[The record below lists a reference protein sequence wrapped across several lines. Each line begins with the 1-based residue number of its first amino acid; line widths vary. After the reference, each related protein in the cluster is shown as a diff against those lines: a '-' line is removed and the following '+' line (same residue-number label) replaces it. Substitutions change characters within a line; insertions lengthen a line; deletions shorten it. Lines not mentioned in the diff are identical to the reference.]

1 VPRLPPSFGEGY
13 KFHVTG
19 LTHAE
24 SGFPTNDPQVSGE
37 LITRLDK
44 KIRIHEDEIVLYDEL
59 ESDDADILIV
69 AFGCTARSAMEAVHS
84 LREKGVRVGLFK
96 PKTLWPFPEK
106 RYLEL
111 IKGKKCVIVPEL
123 NLGQLIMEV
132 DRITRGRVKV
142 TGLNKVTGEMISPYE
157 IISRVREELL

>member
-1 VPRLPPSFGEGY
+1 M
-13 KFHVTG
+13 K
-19 LTHAE
+19 
-24 SGFPTNDPQVSGE
+24 
-37 LITRLDK
+37 
-44 KIRIHEDEIVLYDEL
+44 
-59 ESDDADILIV
+59 SDDADILIV

-84 LREKGVRVGLFK
+84 LRGKGVRVGLFK